1 MIGLKRAAKENG
13 LVKYSPVV
21 GGVEIPRQDGGQKR
35 GDWIQL
41 RAEELS
47 AAMSWGRY
55 DLENIK
61 IRW

>member
-1 MIGLKRAAKENG
+1 MSFPWQQFFTQSDLPA
-13 LVKYSPVV
+13 V
-21 GGVEIPRQDGGQKR
+21 GGVEIPRQNGGQKR

-41 RAEELS
+41 RVEELS

-55 DLENIK
+55 DLENTK